1 MLLHFWNTSPKYKG
15 LFESLKTQTSWSH
28 YLPDIWMV
36 STEASAKELS
46 DQLTDYLFDEDRL
59 LVVELVSGYAGWLPR
74 KAWNWIDQYWHD

>member
-1 MLLHFWNTSPKYKG
+1 
-15 LFESLKTQTSWSH
+15 
-28 YLPDIWMV
+28 MV